1 MEEER
6 KKRSRGAPAAPG
18 RNSGRNSGGG
28 SGGRSARPGRGDFPA
43 HLPDGL
49 VRLALYLG
57 YGAFWALDS
66 RLLLGHG
73 IWSALVAVGAL
84 AGAAALWFVP
94 SWWRRARR
102 REGGRSPSAGGP
114 HGPRGGRT
122 GPGSRRP
129 PLPPRPR
136 AGRRPQPG
144 QVWYAYVPFEEGGG
158 GKDRPCLVVGAGPT
172 GATVLKITSQD
183 KSDLPEHYWPIAN
196 TGWNR
201 SGHESSWLQN
211 HTPLR
216 VPYDGFR
223 RPLGLC
229 PADLW
234 REVTDR
240 LDLSAAR

>member
-6 KKRSRGAPAAPG
+6 KKRRGKAPAAPG
-18 RNSGRNSGGG
+18 GG
-28 SGGRSARPGRGDFPA
+28 SGGDSGGRSVRPGREDPSA
-43 HLPDGL
+43 HLSDGL
-49 VRLALYLG
+49 VRLAVYLC
-57 YGAFWALDS
+57 YGAFWALGF

-73 IWSALVAVGAL
+73 SWSALVAVGAL
-84 AGAAALWFVP
+84 AGAVALWFVP

-102 REGGRSPSAGGP
+102 REGGGPPSAGGP
-114 HGPRGGRT
+114 RGSRRSRT

-129 PLPPRPR
+129 PLPPLPPRPR
-136 AGRRPQPG
+136 TGQRPRPG

-158 GKDRPCLVVGAGPT
+158 GKDRPCLVVGAGAT

-183 KSDLPEHYWPIAN
+183 KSDFPEHYWPIAN

-240 LDLSAAR
+240 LGLSAVR